1 MGVPVASPGYDTL
14 ILSDL
19 HLGADMS
26 HAREALRVLR
36 ETRYRRL
43 ILLGDIFADLNFGR
57 LKKEHWK
64 FLGFIR
70 KLSNPK
76 RRVEVVW
83 VEGNHD
89 HGLTDIMSHLV
100 GVQVYQEYQWNY
112 RGLRHAAVHGHQF
125 DTFVVKN
132 VRLNYWFGTLLYLQ
146 LQKWDTKNKA
156 LTRLLDRLGTRWQ
169 RLSEKVA
176 DGALAHAA
184 RIGAARVFCGHTHAA
199 LHKRRD
205 GCDYYNCG
213 AWIDEKLT
221 YITVG
226 EEGVRI
232 HEYAPPMD
240 AARAE
245 AAEEDDTAHDA
256 EPGWSGEL
264 VGEHEHGAGER
275 NAAHEYKASQCESS
289 PGSCQSFQCQSLQ
302 CQSKDADL
310 VADGDVEN
318 RDFAEDGEY
327 QSVGR

>member
-1 MGVPVASPGYDTL
+1 MSSVAISVDSRVYDTL

-26 HAREALRVLR
+26 RAREALRVLR

-76 RRVEVVW
+76 RQVEVVW

-89 HGLTDIMSHLV
+89 LGLAEIMSHLV
-100 GVQVYQEYQWNY
+100 GVEVYQEYQWSY
-112 RGLRHAAVHGHQF
+112 RGLRHVAVHGHQF
-125 DTFVVKN
+125 DRFVVKN

-146 LQKWDTKNKA
+146 LQKLDSKNKV
-156 LTRLLDRLGTRWQ
+156 LTRFLDRLGTRWQ

-176 DGALAHAA
+176 DGALSHAA
-184 RIGAARVFCGHTHAA
+184 RVGAARIFCGHTHAA
-199 LHKRRD
+199 ICRQRD
-205 GCDYYNCG
+205 GCEYYNSG

-226 EEGVRI
+226 DDGVQI
-232 HEYAPPMD
+232 HEYVRPPDSGSEAQGSEREAHEIAPAWLD
-240 AARAE
+240 
-245 AAEEDDTAHDA
+245 
-256 EPGWSGEL
+256 
-264 VGEHEHGAGER
+264 EHE
-275 NAAHEYKASQCESS
+275 
-289 PGSCQSFQCQSLQ
+289 
-302 CQSKDADL
+302 
-310 VADGDVEN
+310 GDEAVVGYDDFDDSNFVN
-318 RDFAEDGEY
+318 REFAEDGEY
-327 QSVGR
+327 QKVGD